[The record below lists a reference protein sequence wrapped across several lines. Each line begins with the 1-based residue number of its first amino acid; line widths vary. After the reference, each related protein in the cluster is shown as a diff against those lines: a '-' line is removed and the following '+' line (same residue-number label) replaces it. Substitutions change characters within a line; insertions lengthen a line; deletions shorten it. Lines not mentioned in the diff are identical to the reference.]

1 MNVLEQLVKAKK
13 GDGEAYEKIIK
24 YYEKYIF
31 YNMNKYNVNDKEDCL
46 ENVKQRIRKIIYL
59 FEINKKE

>member
-1 MNVLEQLVKAKK
+1 MDILDQLVKAKR
-13 GDGEAYEKIIK
+13 GDEKAYENIIR

-46 ENVKQRIRKIIYL
+46 ENVKQRIRRAIYL
-59 FEINKKE
+59 FEIDND